1 MSTLMN
7 ILNPEQFKTFS
18 NRLHRATSAQGCT
31 LSLQQLQ
38 HEIAKAAG
46 ARSLEAFQAQTA
58 SNTITERKL
67 FPSEPYVLVRDVD
80 GQMHYWSGEQQV
92 RHLNPMT
99 PNFFSADANYPR
111 VMSKEQA
118 QKALLGTDPMKRNEY
133 RIVPLRDAIPQ
144 LFDFLTAQTAEEVQD
159 LIKKYNVK
167 SCRYFYC
174 DHEDW
179 YSEYQ
184 SGDTVLFY
192 PEWLL
197 HQMEQRRDD
206 INRLYF

>member
-1 MSTLMN
+1 MSTLTD
-7 ILNPEQFKTFS
+7 IRIPGEFKRFT
-18 NRLHRATSAQGCT
+18 NRLHRAVQQQGCT

-38 HEIAKAAG
+38 HEAAKAAG

-58 SNTITERKL
+58 SAATMESTL
-67 FPSEPYVLVRDVD
+67 FPSEPYVLARDVD
-80 GQMHYWSGEQQV
+80 GQMHYWGGEQQV

-99 PNFFSADANYPR
+99 PNFFSADENYPR

-144 LFDFLTAQTAEEVQD
+144 LFDFLTAQTAEEVQE
-159 LIKKYNVK
+159 LVKKYNVK

-179 YSEYQ
+179 FSEYQ

-206 INRLYF
+206 INRLHF